1 MWLRPRSCHGPA
13 GGRPRP
19 GPASIRKVLSRPP
32 NPLLLKV
39 KLETK
44 PKKFE
49 DRVLVLTAWRLHL
62 FGLKVPAKVESSFN
76 VLEIR
81 TLNTINHS
89 QILVDTEKATYSFKF
104 PSPASADQVT
114 RHVNAAL
121 GKIFPSPTAG
131 CLRTPETPRD
141 TSPNSESSTS
151 TSHSICGGFSETYAA
166 LCDYNGLFC
175 REEVQWD
182 VDTIYHS
189 ADNHEF
195 NLLDFSHL
203 ESRDLALIVAALAY
217 NPWFT
222 RLHCKDLRLGSE
234 VSEQV
239 LHTLSKSHHLEEL
252 VLDNTGLK
260 TDFAL
265 KLTYA
270 LGDNPGSAL
279 HSLVLSHNQ
288 IEDKG
293 LISLSQQFL
302 YFPKG
307 LRQLGLCK
315 TGVTP
320 KGLAGLCQ
328 TLGANPAF
336 SSSLQ
341 HLDLSKNPGLLGGEE
356 ANGFYSFLAQPN
368 ALLRLELAGTDCA
381 VDVLFGALLHGCCT
395 RLSYLNLSRN
405 TFSHR
410 KAKDSQLAFRQF
422 FSSTYALNYVSLSGT
437 KMPLDALRSLFQ
449 GLSANTH
456 LSDVHLDL
464 SGCELRSP
472 GAQVLQEQLPGVT
485 ALGSLD
491 ISDNSFDSDLLT
503 LVPALGKNKS
513 LKHLWLG
520 KNFSVK
526 SRMLE
531 EILHKIVQLIQEEDC
546 SLQSLSMADSRL
558 KSRTSILINALGS
571 NTCLSKVDL
580 SGNGMEDLGAKM
592 LSKALQINSSLR
604 SITWDRNNTT
614 ALGFHDVARA
624 LENNYTLK
632 YMSFPMSDI
641 TAAYRSAPERMDEVW
656 QKIQW
661 CLLRNG
667 HSQKFSQEQAFR
679 LQQGIGTSSA
689 EQQMIRRLCLR
700 VQEEVRAL
708 HSCPADTVQEEV
720 LYARELMKE
729 AKNSRALFPSLY
741 ELGHILASDGP
752 VRQRLESV
760 ANEVSKA
767 VDKELQVILES
778 MVTLTQELCPRAM
791 QAAEGHNKMLG
802 TVSERVTVPRN
813 FIRGALLEQAGQDIQ
828 NKLNEVKL
836 SVVTYLTNSIVEEL
850 LEELYSTHKSL
861 TQHIAH
867 LQQLSEGQSSAGS
880 SGGTPLDQPPRNQLR
895 DHEETTDD
903 ELGTSIDTIAIKRQK
918 HGRKIRPVSAF
929 IGVADPDTDATH
941 SWGTNSPSG
950 WLSSSASSQY
960 SHSRSPSFEGLA
972 ELPTEGSRLEH
983 RTRGRP
989 RPPRCVPP
997 GPRQNEARTPGS
1009 IEPQQQENGTV
1020 PRLDEGLEEFF
1031 SRRVL
1036 TDNTSYPRTPRGCGV
1051 RPGPSDALPPMQK
1064 KRRKG
1069 LFHFRRNRSLKGERE
1084 VEDTLWGAPHSSP
1097 STPQGTA
1104 DEPKAPMWSSASL
1117 DEGEGQEPQ
1126 GMGIPLPG
1134 MGGSGGSGVKGLP
1147 PRGNQCPTVDCSPNP
1162 MREESDSSEAELLQ
1176 PSRVHGIALPGMGRS
1191 LDGKKEGTE
1200 LQRVGSLHD
1209 RERRRSSDSSEK
1221 GGWRPQPPPQSSKP
1235 AFVTIR
1241 RAEASWDIAEESSQ
1255 LDLEETDISSRAP
1268 RMEAGE
1274 KPPNPSF
1281 LASGKAREPPSG
1293 LRPPKP
1299 VGIPRGQKPPTQPE
1313 RSQSSEE
1320 QAGGAGPIETRTSPP
1335 VTRPRPDHLETEGG
1349 SEVGRKAAPLKPQRT
1364 RRAQSC
1370 DKLESDQG
1378 REPGARGAAN
1388 ALLPDPPL
1396 PPPLEQHQPPRK
1408 PRLPISRPFLSVDQ
1422 TVGTQESGTD

>member
-1 MWLRPRSCHGPA
+1 M
-13 GGRPRP
+13 
-19 GPASIRKVLSRPP
+19 
-32 NPLLLKV
+32 
-39 KLETK
+39 
-44 PKKFE
+44 
-49 DRVLVLTAWRLHL
+49 
-62 FGLKVPAKVESSFN
+62 
-76 VLEIR
+76 
-81 TLNTINHS
+81 
-89 QILVDTEKATYSFKF
+89 
-104 PSPASADQVT
+104 
-114 RHVNAAL
+114 
-121 GKIFPSPTAG
+121 
-131 CLRTPETPRD
+131 
-141 TSPNSESSTS
+141 
-151 TSHSICGGFSETYAA
+151 
-166 LCDYNGLFC
+166 
-175 REEVQWD
+175 QWD

-189 ADNHEF
+189 ADNREF

-222 RLHCKDLRLGSE
+222 RLHCKDLRLSSE
-234 VSEQV
+234 VAEQV

-252 VLDNTGLK
+252 VLDNAGLK

-293 LISLSQQFL
+293 GDPPVPPTGGAVGQGVGQGGGSGAVGALGQGAGALWGTHTPPISVRRPISFPLSPQ
-302 YFPKG
+302 
-307 LRQLGLCK
+307 
-315 TGVTP
+315 
-320 KGLAGLCQ
+320 
-328 TLGANPAF
+328 
-336 SSSLQ
+336 
-341 HLDLSKNPGLLGGEE
+341 
-356 ANGFYSFLAQPN
+356 GFYSFLAQPN
-368 ALLRLELAGTDCA
+368 ALVRLELSGTDCA

-410 KAKDSQLAFRQF
+410 KAKDSQLSFKQF
-422 FSSTYALNYVSLSGT
+422 FSSAYALNHVSLSGT

-456 LSDVHLDL
+456 LSDIHLDL
-464 SGCELRSP
+464 SGCEVRGGQEGAVRDSISAPPDVPLLPPLAP
-472 GAQVLQEQLPGVT
+472 G
-485 ALGSLD
+485 
-491 ISDNSFDSDLLT
+491 FDSDLLT

-513 LKHLWLG
+513 LRHLWLG

-526 SRMLE
+526 SRTLE
-531 EILHKIVQLIQEEDC
+531 DILHKIVQLIQEEDC
-546 SLQSLSMADSRL
+546 SLQSLSVSDSRL

-592 LSKALQINSSLR
+592 LSKALQINSTLR
-604 SITWDRNNTT
+604 WGIAWDRNNTT

-641 TAAYRSAPERMDEVW
+641 TAAYRSAPERTNEVW

-689 EQQMIRRLCLR
+689 EQMIRRLCLR

-802 TVSERVTVPRN
+802 AVSERVTVPRN

-850 LEELYSTHKSL
+850 LEELYNTHKILVSPPTGPSASPPPPKAGRGPPIPGSGVTL
-861 TQHIAH
+861 LSP
-867 LQQLSEGQSSAGS
+867 LQ
-880 SGGTPLDQPPRNQLR
+880 
-895 DHEETTDD
+895 
-903 ELGTSIDTIAIKRQK
+903 DTIAIKRQK

-929 IGVADPDTDATH
+929 IGGADPDTDVPH
-941 SWGTNSPSG
+941 PWGTNSPSG
-950 WLSSSASSQY
+950 WHSSSASSQY
-960 SHSRSPSFEGLA
+960 SHSRSPSFEGLT

-983 RTRGRP
+983 HTRGRP
-989 RPPRCVPP
+989 RPPRCIPL
-997 GPRQNEARTPGS
+997 GPHQNVSHTNP
-1009 IEPQQQENGTV
+1009 ENGML

-1036 TDNTSYPRTPRGCGV
+1036 TDNTRCYPWTPRGYGV

-1069 LFHFRRNRSLKGERE
+1069 LFHFRRHRSLKGERE
-1084 VEDTLWGAPHSSP
+1084 VEDTVWGAPHSSP
-1097 STPQGTA
+1097 GTPQGTA
-1104 DEPKAPMWSSASL
+1104 DEPKAPMRSSASL
-1117 DEGEGQEPQ
+1117 DEGEEQEPC

-1147 PRGNQCPTVDCSPNP
+1147 PRGKQV
-1162 MREESDSSEAELLQ
+1162 RRAELDSSE
-1176 PSRVHGIALPGMGRS
+1176 GIALPGMGRS
-1191 LDGKKEGTE
+1191 LDGKKEGPE
-1200 LQRVGSLHD
+1200 LQRAGSLRA
-1209 RERRRSSDSSEK
+1209 RERRRSSDDSGR

-1235 AFVTIR
+1235 TFATIR
-1241 RAEASWDIAEESSQ
+1241 RAEASWDIGKGCELPRSSAPGLRASPQ
-1255 LDLEETDISSRAP
+1255 QCPQGCKLFCSSAP
-1268 RMEAGE
+1268 RAQ
-1274 KPPNPSF
+1274 
-1281 LASGKAREPPSG
+1281 ARELPSG
-1293 LRPPKP
+1293 PRPPKP
-1299 VGIPRGQKPPTQPE
+1299 VAVPRGRKPPTQPE

-1320 QAGGAGPIETRTSPP
+1320 GVGGAGDS
-1335 VTRPRPDHLETEGG
+1335 EG
-1349 SEVGRKAAPLKPQRT
+1349 GRKAAPLKPQRT

-1370 DKLESDQG
+1370 DKLESDRG
-1378 REPGARGAAN
+1378 RDPGSRGDTLN
-1388 ALLPDPPL
+1388 
-1396 PPPLEQHQPPRK
+1396 
-1408 PRLPISRPFLSVDQ
+1408 
-1422 TVGTQESGTD
+1422 

>member
-1 MWLRPRSCHGPA
+1 MARPA
-13 GGRPRP
+13 GDLARDLQDG
-19 GPASIRKVLSRPP
+19 IRKALSRPP

-49 DRVLVLTAWRLHL
+49 DRVLVLTAWRLHV

-81 TLNTINHS
+81 TLNTINHC

-104 PSPASADQVT
+104 PSPASAKQVT
-114 RHVNAAL
+114 QHVNAAL
-121 GKIFPSPTAG
+121 SKIFPGPTAG

-166 LCDYNGLFC
+166 LCDYNGLGC

-189 ADNHEF
+189 ADNREF

-222 RLHCKDLRLGSE
+222 RLHCKDLRLSSD
-234 VSEQV
+234 VAEQV

-252 VLDNTGLK
+252 VLDNAGLK

-270 LGDNPGSAL
+270 LGENPGSAL

-293 LISLSQQFL
+293 LIALSQQFL
-302 YFPKG
+302 CFPKG
-307 LRQLGLCK
+307 LRQLGLRRS
-315 TGVTP
+315 GVTP

-341 HLDLSKNPGLLGGEE
+341 HLDLGKNPGLLGGEE

-368 ALLRLELAGTDCA
+368 ALVRLELSGTDCA

-405 TFSHR
+405 SFSHR
-410 KAKDSQLAFRQF
+410 KVKDSQLSFKQF
-422 FSSTYALNYVSLSGT
+422 FSSAYALNYVSLSGT
-437 KMPLDALRSLFQ
+437 KMPPDALRSLFQ

-464 SGCELRSP
+464 SGCELRSL

-485 ALGSLD
+485 AVGSLD
-491 ISDNSFDSDLLT
+491 LSDNGFDSDLLT

-513 LKHLWLG
+513 LRHLWLG

-526 SRMLE
+526 SRTLE
-531 EILHKIVQLIQEEDC
+531 DILHKIVQLIQEEDC
-546 SLQSLSMADSRL
+546 SLQSLSVADSRL

-592 LSKALQINSSLR
+592 LSKALQINSTLR
-604 SITWDRNNTT
+604 SIAWDRNNTT
-614 ALGFHDVARA
+614 ALGFHDIARA

-632 YMSFPMSDI
+632 YMSFPVSDI
-641 TAAYRSAPERMDEVW
+641 TAAYRSAPERTDEVW

-729 AKNSRALFPSLY
+729 AKNSQALFPSLY

-802 TVSERVTVPRN
+802 AVSERVTVPRN

-850 LEELYSTHKSL
+850 LEELYNTHKIL
-861 TQHIAH
+861 TQHITH
-867 LQQLSEGQSSAGS
+867 LQQLSEGQGGAGS

-895 DHEETTDD
+895 DQEEIMDD

-918 HGRKIRPVSAF
+918 HSRKIRPVSAF
-929 IGVADPDTDATH
+929 ISGADPDTDVAH
-941 SWGTNSPSG
+941 PWGTDSPSG
-950 WLSSSASSQY
+950 WHSSSASSQY

-983 RTRGRP
+983 HTRGRP
-989 RPPRCVPP
+989 RPPRCIPL
-997 GPRQNEARTPGS
+997 GPHQNARTPGS
-1009 IEPQQQENGTV
+1009 SELQCQENGTV

-1036 TDNTSYPRTPRGCGV
+1036 TDNTSYPRTPRGYGV

-1069 LFHFRRNRSLKGERE
+1069 LFHFRRHRSLKGERE
-1084 VEDTLWGAPHSSP
+1084 VKDPVEGGAHSSP
-1097 STPQGTA
+1097 GTPYGTA
-1104 DEPKAPMWSSASL
+1104 DEPKAPVRSSASL
-1117 DEGEGQEPQ
+1117 DEGEEQEPR

-1147 PRGNQCPTVDCSPNP
+1147 PRGKQGPAADRSLNP
-1162 MREESDSSEAELLQ
+1162 VRAESHSSEAELVQ
-1176 PSRVHGIALPGMGRS
+1176 PSRVQGVALPGMGRS
-1191 LDGKKEGTE
+1191 LDGKEEGAE
-1200 LQRVGSLHD
+1200 LQRAGSLRD
-1209 RERRRSSDSSEK
+1209 RERRRSSDDSEK

-1235 AFVTIR
+1235 TFATIR

-1255 LDLEETDISSRAP
+1255 LDQEGMNVCSGAP
-1268 RMEAGE
+1268 RVEMGE
-1274 KPPNPSF
+1274 KPPSPSVP
-1281 LASGKAREPPSG
+1281 ASGKQVRELPSG
-1293 LRPPKP
+1293 PRPPKP
-1299 VGIPRGQKPPTQPE
+1299 VAVPRGRKPPPQPE
-1313 RSQSSEE
+1313 RSQSIEE
-1320 QAGGAGPIETRTSPP
+1320 GVGGAGPTETRTSPP
-1335 VTRPRPDHLETEGG
+1335 IAHPRPDRLETEGG
-1349 SEVGRKAAPLKPQRT
+1349 SEGGRKAAPLKPQRT

-1370 DKLESDQG
+1370 DKLESDRG
-1378 REPGARGAAN
+1378 RDPGSRGATTAP
-1388 ALLPDPPL
+1388 LPDPPP
-1396 PPPLEQHQPPRK
+1396 PPPLERHQPPRK
-1408 PRLPISRPFLSVDQ
+1408 PRLPISRPFLSMDQ
-1422 TVGTQESGTD
+1422 AGGTQESGTD

>member
-1 MWLRPRSCHGPA
+1 
-13 GGRPRP
+13 
-19 GPASIRKVLSRPP
+19 

-49 DRVLVLTAWRLHL
+49 DRVLLSEDPHR
-62 FGLKVPAKVESSFN
+62 
-76 VLEIR
+76 
-81 TLNTINHS
+81 
-89 QILVDTEKATYSFKF
+89 
-104 PSPASADQVT
+104 
-114 RHVNAAL
+114 
-121 GKIFPSPTAG
+121 
-131 CLRTPETPRD
+131 PRD
-141 TSPNSESSTS
+141 TSPTQSSTS
-151 TSHSICGGFSETYAA
+151 TSHQHLDGRGRVWGRALGGRGGRARGPPALMYGCCCLGVFSETYAA
-166 LCDYNGLFC
+166 LCDYNGLCC

-189 ADNHEF
+189 ADNREF

-222 RLHCKDLRLGSE
+222 RLHCKDLRLSSE
-234 VSEQV
+234 VAEQV

-252 VLDNTGLK
+252 VLDNAGLK
-260 TDFAL
+260 TDFVL

-293 LISLSQQFL
+293 MGRGSQPPPL
-302 YFPKG
+302 
-307 LRQLGLCK
+307 
-315 TGVTP
+315 TP
-320 KGLAGLCQ
+320 FCPLPGLAGLCQ

-368 ALLRLELAGTDCA
+368 ALVRLELSGTDCA

-395 RLSYLNLSRN
+395 RLSYLNVSRN

-410 KAKDSQLAFRQF
+410 KAKDSHLSFKQF
-422 FSSTYALNYVSLSGT
+422 FSSAYALNHVSLSGT

-464 SGCELRSP
+464 SGCELRSL
-472 GAQVLQEQLPGVT
+472 GAQVLQEQLLGVT
-485 ALGSLD
+485 AVGSLD
-491 ISDNSFDSDLLT
+491 ISDNGFDSDLLT

-526 SRMLE
+526 SRTLE
-531 EILHKIVQLIQEEDC
+531 DILHKIVQLIQEEDC
-546 SLQSLSMADSRL
+546 SLQSLSVSDSRL

-580 SGNGMEDLGAKM
+580 SGNSMEDLGAKM
-592 LSKALQINSSLR
+592 LSKALQINSTLR
-604 SITWDRNNTT
+604 WGITWDRNNTT

-641 TAAYRSAPERMDEVW
+641 TAAYRSAPERTNEVW

-661 CLLRNG
+661 CLVRNG

-689 EQQMIRRLCLR
+689 EQMIRRLCLR

-708 HSCPADTVQEEV
+708 HSCPADTIQEEV

-802 TVSERVTVPRN
+802 AVSERVTVPRN

-850 LEELYSTHKSL
+850 LEELYNTHKILVSPPSVSPAAQLTFPSQSPHSPRLDPRPPMNRPPMPSL
-861 TQHIAH
+861 AISIPGPQ
-867 LQQLSEGQSSAGS
+867 
-880 SGGTPLDQPPRNQLR
+880 
-895 DHEETTDD
+895 D
-903 ELGTSIDTIAIKRQK
+903 ELLPYHR
-918 HGRKIRPVSAF
+918 HL
-929 IGVADPDTDATH
+929 H
-941 SWGTNSPSG
+941 SGHTESLPS
-950 WLSSSASSQY
+950 L
-960 SHSRSPSFEGLA
+960 EGLA
-972 ELPTEGSRLEH
+972 ELSSEGSLWSTH
-983 RTRGRP
+983 RGRP
-989 RPPRCVPP
+989 APPLCIPL
-997 GPRQNEARTPGS
+997 GSHQNLSHTDPR
-1009 IEPQQQENGTV
+1009 QENGTV
-1020 PRLDEGLEEFF
+1020 PQLDEGLEEFF

-1036 TDNTSYPRTPRGCGV
+1036 TDNTSYPWTPRGYGV

-1069 LFHFRRNRSLKGERE
+1069 LFHFRRHRSLKGERE
-1084 VEDTLWGAPHSSP
+1084 VEDTMWGAPHSSP
-1097 STPQGTA
+1097 GTPQGTT
-1104 DEPKAPMWSSASL
+1104 DEPKAPMRSSASL
-1117 DEGEGQEPQ
+1117 DEGEEQEPC

-1134 MGGSGGSGVKGLP
+1134 MGGSRGSGVKGLP
-1147 PRGNQCPTVDCSPNP
+1147 PRGKQ
-1162 MREESDSSEAELLQ
+1162 LLQ
-1176 PSRVHGIALPGMGRS
+1176 PSRVQGIALPGMGRS
-1191 LDGKKEGTE
+1191 LDGKKEVCGLCPQE
-1200 LQRVGSLHD
+1200 VRVGFGVLCGIT
-1209 RERRRSSDSSEK
+1209 RGANCSDYLSPPTPFPS
-1221 GGWRPQPPPQSSKP
+1221 RPGSCHPAPAPTSQLGSPPPSP
-1235 AFVTIR
+1235 APYRTT
-1241 RAEASWDIAEESSQ
+1241 W
-1255 LDLEETDISSRAP
+1255 
-1268 RMEAGE
+1268 
-1274 KPPNPSF
+1274 K
-1281 LASGKAREPPSG
+1281 
-1293 LRPPKP
+1293 
-1299 VGIPRGQKPPTQPE
+1299 QKV
-1313 RSQSSEE
+1313 SV
-1320 QAGGAGPIETRTSPP
+1320 AGGLSPP
-1335 VTRPRPDHLETEGG
+1335 GGTGSHPAPGHRPSTLSLFPGG
-1349 SEVGRKAAPLKPQRT
+1349 SEGGRKAVPLKPQRT

-1370 DKLESDQG
+1370 DKLESDRG
-1378 REPGARGAAN
+1378 RDPGSRGDTLN
-1388 ALLPDPPL
+1388 
-1396 PPPLEQHQPPRK
+1396 
-1408 PRLPISRPFLSVDQ
+1408 
-1422 TVGTQESGTD
+1422 

>member
-1 MWLRPRSCHGPA
+1 P
-13 GGRPRP
+13 
-19 GPASIRKVLSRPP
+19 
-32 NPLLLKV
+32 PLLLPP
-39 KLETK
+39 
-44 PKKFE
+44 PKCSHCLPPSRFPPGP
-49 DRVLVLTAWRLHL
+49 RPHPPISPRL
-62 FGLKVPAKVESSFN
+62 PAPV
-76 VLEIR
+76 
-81 TLNTINHS
+81 S

-104 PSPASADQVT
+104 PSPASAEQVT
-114 RHVNAAL
+114 QHVNAAL

-166 LCDYNGLFC
+166 LCDYNGLCC

-189 ADNHEF
+189 ADNREF

-222 RLHCKDLRLGSE
+222 RLHCKDLRLSSE
-234 VSEQV
+234 VAEQV

-252 VLDNTGLK
+252 VLDNVGLK

-307 LRQLGLCK
+307 LRQLGLCR

-368 ALLRLELAGTDCA
+368 ALVRLELSGTDCA

-410 KAKDSQLAFRQF
+410 KAKDSQLSFKQF
-422 FSSTYALNYVSLSGT
+422 FSSAYALNHVSLSGT

-456 LSDVHLDL
+456 LSDIHLDL
-464 SGCELRSP
+464 SGCEVRGAPPDVPLLPPLAP
-472 GAQVLQEQLPGVT
+472 G
-485 ALGSLD
+485 
-491 ISDNSFDSDLLT
+491 FDSDLLT

-513 LKHLWLG
+513 LRHLWLG

-526 SRMLE
+526 SRTLE
-531 EILHKIVQLIQEEDC
+531 DILHKIVQLIQEEDC
-546 SLQSLSMADSRL
+546 SLQSLSVSDSRL

-592 LSKALQINSSLR
+592 LSKALQINSTLR
-604 SITWDRNNTT
+604 WGIAWDRNNTT

-641 TAAYRSAPERMDEVW
+641 TAAYRSAPERTNEVW

-689 EQQMIRRLCLR
+689 EQMIRRLCLR

-802 TVSERVTVPRN
+802 AVSERVTVPRN

-850 LEELYSTHKSL
+850 LEELYNTHKILVRHSPAGPSASPPPPKAGRGPPIPGSGVTL
-861 TQHIAH
+861 LSP
-867 LQQLSEGQSSAGS
+867 LQ
-880 SGGTPLDQPPRNQLR
+880 
-895 DHEETTDD
+895 
-903 ELGTSIDTIAIKRQK
+903 DTIAIKRQK

-929 IGVADPDTDATH
+929 IGGADPDTDVAH
-941 SWGTNSPSG
+941 PWGTNSPSG
-950 WLSSSASSQY
+950 WHSSSASSQY
-960 SHSRSPSFEGLA
+960 SHSRSPSFEGLT

-983 RTRGRP
+983 HTRGRP
-989 RPPRCVPP
+989 RPPRCIPL
-997 GPRQNEARTPGS
+997 GPHQNVSHTDP
-1009 IEPQQQENGTV
+1009 QENGML

-1036 TDNTSYPRTPRGCGV
+1036 TDNTRCYPWTPRGYGV

-1069 LFHFRRNRSLKGERE
+1069 LFHFRRHRSLKGERE
-1084 VEDTLWGAPHSSP
+1084 VEDTIWGAPHSSP
-1097 STPQGTA
+1097 GTPQGTA
-1104 DEPKAPMWSSASL
+1104 DEPKAPMRSSASL
-1117 DEGEGQEPQ
+1117 DEGEEQEPC

-1147 PRGNQCPTVDCSPNP
+1147 PRGKPHPLNPWWAGPDSPF
-1162 MREESDSSEAELLQ
+1162 
-1176 PSRVHGIALPGMGRS
+1176 PSLCFQGA
-1191 LDGKKEGTE
+1191 E
-1200 LQRVGSLHD
+1200 LQRAGSLRA
-1209 RERRRSSDSSEK
+1209 RERRRSSDDSGR

-1235 AFVTIR
+1235 TFATIR
-1241 RAEASWDIAEESSQ
+1241 RAEASWDIGKGCELPRSSAPGLRASPQ
-1255 LDLEETDISSRAP
+1255 QCPQGCELFCSSAP
-1268 RMEAGE
+1268 R
-1274 KPPNPSF
+1274 
-1281 LASGKAREPPSG
+1281 ARELPSG
-1293 LRPPKP
+1293 PRPPKP
-1299 VGIPRGQKPPTQPE
+1299 VAVPRGRKPPTQSWGMRPFPS
-1313 RSQSSEE
+1313 RGHRHRPSTLSLFPGDSE
-1320 QAGGAGPIETRTSPP
+1320 G
-1335 VTRPRPDHLETEGG
+1335 
-1349 SEVGRKAAPLKPQRT
+1349 GRKAAPLKPQRT

-1370 DKLESDQG
+1370 DKLESDRG
-1378 REPGARGAAN
+1378 RDPG
-1388 ALLPDPPL
+1388 
-1396 PPPLEQHQPPRK
+1396 
-1408 PRLPISRPFLSVDQ
+1408 SR
-1422 TVGTQESGTD
+1422 GTQESGTN